1 MAGERMQDPVYAAL
15 AFGPGTIKDVSPRV
29 FLRPSDIVKKKSWGG
44 ETYHGLADS
53 PAEVIKGIPVTKAD
67 LPEKLYHVTTSP
79 DVIRKSRMLRSMHG
93 EEARG
98 LGKGSSRAHQGVSF
112 TMNRQVAEN
121 IQRNLKRNIRLA
133 QESDDF
139 AEAVYRYA
147 REDELAAGLPEG
159 ALNEA
164 VEASLSDYRVRIAKL
179 GEEPRYAADSSIN
192 IYRWRVEDLGGP
204 ENPIIFGSADDFAKL
219 DASRVDI
226 LEVPTGNIPE
236 DVLIRKHPL
245 GSKHLDEVMVHSDVP
260 VDMPAVA
267 PVGKGVAG
275 GKDVVG
281 GAGRG
286 GAVGNLSRTEFDDWF
301 RGSKVTQEHGFRAE
315 YWRNKG
321 YGRDVPPPGKTGTPK
336 VMTHVTRS
344 EFETFD
350 TMGSRQLGS
359 HFAPDVVTSG
369 MMKGQ
374 EEGVRKVKA
383 YLNIKNPLRIPDIE
397 DFSASRVLRQ
407 AQKQGVFTAQEADE
421 IAGYLVANTI
431 LINELE
437 DKGFDGLVYLNRR
450 EVAMHG
456 GGSPYDWVRKYRPD
470 LSGARPEP
478 HIQSPLAK
486 FMDEVSDEWWY
497 EHIPSD
503 DSYVAFRPEQI
514 KVVK

>member
-1 MAGERMQDPVYAAL
+1 MPWDDEEQREISRRRWFIKHWFGRPYIVSNPEVDIEEPRREIRESRVPVRLGNREYIWRNYEVSPEVGEGIRDYIKTSFRMAGERMKDPVYAAL
-15 AFGPGTIKDVSPRV
+15 AFGPGTIK
-29 FLRPSDIVKKKSWGG
+29 
-44 ETYHGLADS
+44 E
-53 PAEVIKGIPVTKAD
+53 
-67 LPEKLYHVTTSP
+67 
-79 DVIRKSRMLRSMHG
+79 
-93 EEARG
+93 
-98 LGKGSSRAHQGVSF
+98 
-112 TMNRQVAEN
+112 
-121 IQRNLKRNIRLA
+121 
-133 QESDDF
+133 
-139 AEAVYRYA
+139 
-147 REDELAAGLPEG
+147 
-159 ALNEA
+159 
-164 VEASLSDYRVRIAKL
+164 
-179 GEEPRYAADSSIN
+179 
-192 IYRWRVEDLGGP
+192 
-204 ENPIIFGSADDFAKL
+204 
-219 DASRVDI
+219 
-226 LEVPTGNIPE
+226 
-236 DVLIRKHPL
+236 
-245 GSKHLDEVMVHSDVP
+245 
-260 VDMPAVA
+260 VA
-267 PVGKGVAG
+267 PIGKGVAG

-421 IAGYLVANTI
+421 IAGYLKISGSNRVANTI

-478 HIQSPLAK
+478 HIQSPLAR